1 VNLLQV
7 PAGYTINEQLTV
19 VIAIVVC
26 VSLLLLV
33 GKYIW
38 DRLEKSSISD
48 RDWREAQNKTRD
60 ENISRLQSEWRQT
73 VKEMNDSNQASLR
86 DLAQS
91 VQGVGIMLR
100 DHDVQAKEIKTIV
113 NEIHANTKPGNGKPA
128 GRM

>member
-26 VSLLLLV
+26 ISLLLLV

-91 VQGVGIMLR
+91 VQGVGVMLR